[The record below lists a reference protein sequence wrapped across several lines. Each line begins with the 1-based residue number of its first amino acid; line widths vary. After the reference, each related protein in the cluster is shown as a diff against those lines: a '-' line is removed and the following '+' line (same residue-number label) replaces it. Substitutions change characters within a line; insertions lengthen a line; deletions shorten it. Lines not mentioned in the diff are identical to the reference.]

1 MKTLLQM
8 KLGLRMKDLRAEA
21 DISQEQFAY
30 KIGMDRSYFASVEVG
45 DRNVTLANLA
55 KIAEGFD
62 MTLSEFFDGIPRVDP
77 EDLKPISAGKKR
89 RKKDPRPSGASAEIP
104 SKG

>member
-8 KLGLRMKDLRAEA
+8 KLGLRIKDLRAEI

-77 EDLKPISAGKKR
+77 NDLKPLPTDKKR
-89 RKKDPRPSGASAEIP
+89 SGKTSRASDPSTNAT
-104 SKG
+104 SKR